1 MPGSVL
7 HSTWPGPGEHVQQQ
21 KWSLGPVCPN
31 PFHSPPSPWWLPWGC
46 PGAGGGELG
55 ELLLQGRRLAFLARH
70 CSCKTEPRASGARQA
85 AVGHLGAA
93 RVPGALRGRGCLTPR
108 AASLE
113 TLITWGCSLPCLPTS
128 PATASHF
135 PVSIPTALPAFEL
148 TSDRTVSPT
157 GPLPVLQPLHGLAC
171 ATSPF

>member
-1 MPGSVL
+1 MVSRFPERRCLSVGPLHSGASTWAFRETSWPMAAPGLGSGEGSRVPGSVL
-7 HSTWPGPGEHVQQQ
+7 RSMWPGPGEQVQQQ

-31 PFHSPPSPWWLPWGC
+31 PFHSPPLPWWLPWGC

-93 RVPGALRGRGCLTPR
+93 RVPGALRGWPSAVLWPR
-108 AASLE
+108 SLDASLR
-113 TLITWGCSLPCLPTS
+113 LG
-128 PATASHF
+128 F
-135 PVSIPTALPAFEL
+135 
-148 TSDRTVSPT
+148 
-157 GPLPVLQPLHGLAC
+157 Q
-171 ATSPF
+171 